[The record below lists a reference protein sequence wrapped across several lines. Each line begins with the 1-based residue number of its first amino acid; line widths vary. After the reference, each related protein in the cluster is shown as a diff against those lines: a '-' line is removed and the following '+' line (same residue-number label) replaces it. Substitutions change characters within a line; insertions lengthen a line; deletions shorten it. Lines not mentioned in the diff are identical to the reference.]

1 MMNFNKPWFF
11 YGIIALVLVCII
23 DLGKKY
29 ILDKENI
36 KPDELVLYMSMIVG
50 LIAFI
55 HFLMDKTCKNPL
67 NCKPKV
73 LAYILV
79 VTLFLHLF
87 NISFTRSTK
96 LATDVTL
103 PAIMV
108 SLSIIFIYLFSSLFF
123 DSSPDFD
130 IRVLFGVLLVVLG
143 LCIICKY
150 FKD

>member
-1 MMNFNKPWFF
+1 MNFNKPWFF

-36 KPDELVLYMSMIVG
+36 KPDELVLYMSMTVG

-67 NCKPKV
+67 KCKPKV
-73 LAYILV
+73 LVYILV

-87 NISFTRSTK
+87 NISFISNF
-96 LATDVTL
+96 
-103 PAIMV
+103 
-108 SLSIIFIYLFSSLFF
+108 IFASNLRQYYL
-123 DSSPDFD
+123 
-130 IRVLFGVLLVVLG
+130 
-143 LCIICKY
+143 
-150 FKD
+150 